1 MKVTFFGVQPYDRE
15 AFDRAGAAYGFE
27 ICYHRSHLNT
37 QNVALASGADAV
49 CIFVNDTADAETI
62 RQLAEMGVKLIALR
76 CAGFNNVDLTAAAG
90 VTDEDLESQSTRYM
104 IGISDGLRYGI
115 DAEKVETILTDHT
128 ITHMPCVPEYV
139 RGIVNLRGQI
149 LPVID
154 LRLRLGK
161 PQADEN
167 CIMVVN
173 VGSDCMGILVDGVDK
188 MVDVLQSSI
197 LPMPTQNPQKLISG
211 MCSLPEGGTLLILD
225 CDLLLHG

>member
-1 MKVTFFGVQPYDRE
+1 MSEHTE
-15 AFDRAGAAYGFE
+15 
-27 ICYHRSHLNT
+27 
-37 QNVALASGADAV
+37 
-49 CIFVNDTADAETI
+49 
-62 RQLAEMGVKLIALR
+62 
-76 CAGFNNVDLTAAAG
+76 NNMDLTPAAAG

-139 RGIVNLRGQI
+139 RDIVNLRGQI

-161 PQADEN
+161 PPKDG
-167 CIMVVN
+167 CIIMVVN
-173 VGSDCMGILVDGVDK
+173 VGSESVSILVDSVEK
-188 MVDVLQSSI
+188 MVAVPHSII
-197 LPMPTQNPQKLISG
+197 LPMPTQNHQKIISG

-225 CDLLLHG
+225 CELLLHG